1 MDWLDDI
8 ELDLDVVIENLDL
21 DSYIDVEEE
30 NYF

>member
-1 MDWLDDI
+1 MDWLNDV